1 VKKPVNFRK
10 LYTPHE
16 FRKGKENTR
25 RAIQFESEGNTSEG
39 ERSERNEK
47 QFFKNANV
55 K

>member
-1 VKKPVNFRK
+1 MKKPVNFRK

-16 FRKGKENTR
+16 LRKGKENTR

-47 QFFKNANV
+47 PFFKNTKA